1 MADKEKEKDRTNER
15 TIRFLNESE
24 ERFKEFFKIYSG
36 LTVASKNYMNQA
48 LKTFAEGYG
57 RLEGLLFFELVKE
70 KMLEKDMSYRAL
82 AKEIDILHGY
92 KQTSPEDH
100 FYPESHLRVIVNRKN
115 YTSEAVK
122 DLKTIFQIKEENI
135 KKDFL
140 ARGKNTDDYFRYA
153 FISLDIINQAIFIKL
168 ASLISCSEMNIET
181 AELAQDLSDDGMW
194 SERRELMMTEAEY
207 REYKEQEQYLEYLYE
222 DDQ

>member
-15 TIRFLNESE
+15 TIRFLKDSE
-24 ERFKEFFKIYSG
+24 GRFLEFFGIYSS

-48 LKTFAEGYG
+48 LETFAEGYG

-70 KMLEKDMSYRAL
+70 KMAEKDMSYYAL
-82 AKEIDILHGY
+82 ARRIDELHGY

-122 DLKTIFQIKEENI
+122 DLKKIFQIKDENI

-140 ARGKNTDDYFRYA
+140 ARGKNTDDYMRYA
-153 FISLDIINQAIFIKL
+153 FVSLNKMNQEIFIKL
-168 ASLISCSEMNIET
+168 ATLISCSEMNIET